1 MATIPA
7 QTPHF
12 MYIGHVERNTT
23 LLMNILTH
31 KVIGLDEHGEDPKCL
46 GVYDTE
52 ESAQRVA
59 DSWNLI
65 WDNCN
70 CLCTAHVVEN
80 H

>member
-1 MATIPA
+1 M
-7 QTPHF
+7 
-12 MYIGHVERNTT
+12 
-23 LLMNILTH
+23 ILTH
-31 KVIGLDEHGEDPKCL
+31 KVIALDEHGEDPKCL

-59 DSWNLI
+59 ASWNLI

-70 CLCTAHVVEN
+70 SLCTAHVIEN

>member
-1 MATIPA
+1 M
-7 QTPHF
+7 
-12 MYIGHVERNTT
+12 
-23 LLMNILTH
+23 MNILTH

-46 GVYDTE
+46 GVYDSE
-52 ESAQRVA
+52 EIAQRVA

-65 WDNCN
+65 WDND

>member
-1 MATIPA
+1 MS
-7 QTPHF
+7 
-12 MYIGHVERNTT
+12 
-23 LLMNILTH
+23 ILTH

-70 CLCTAHVVEN
+70 WTYALPMLLKTTNYTETDDHFQPLRRKSCPDGL
-80 H
+80 